1 MAIKNI
7 KPMGNGTRNMITSDF
22 SEITT
27 SKPEKSLIK
36 ALKKNGGRN
45 NEGRITSRNNGGGNR
60 QYYRTIDFK
69 RDKDGVKAKVASIEY
84 DPNRTSRIA
93 LLHYLDGEKRYI
105 LAPTGLKVGDMLQS
119 GSTDVEI
126 KIGNSLKLADIPV
139 GTIIHNIEINP
150 GRGGQLVRSAG
161 SSAQL
166 MAKEGDY
173 AVIRLASG
181 ELRQIRVTCKATIGQ
196 LSNIE
201 HRNIRLGKAGKS
213 RHRGIRPHVRGSA
226 MNPNDH
232 PHGGGEGRCPVG
244 HPGPLSPTGKPTLG
258 FKTRNKKNITDKYII
273 TRRK

>member
-45 NEGRITSRNNGGGNR
+45 NYGQITVRHKGGGNR
-60 QYYRTIDFK
+60 QFYRAVDFK
-69 RDKDGVKAKVASIEY
+69 RDKDGVKAKVASVEY

-93 LLHYLDGEKRYI
+93 LLNYFDGEKRYI
-105 LAPTGLKVGDMLQS
+105 LAPTGLKVGDVLQS
-119 GSTDVEI
+119 GSVDVEI
-126 KIGNSLKLADIPV
+126 KIGNCLKLADIPV
-139 GTIIHNIEINP
+139 GTVIHNIEINP

-181 ELRQIRVTCKATIGQ
+181 ELRQIRIDCKATIGQ

-213 RHRGIRPHVRGSA
+213 RHRGIKPHVRGSA

-232 PHGGGEGRCPVG
+232 PHGGGEGKCPVG
-244 HPGPLSPTGKPTLG
+244 HPGPLTPQGKPTRG
-258 FKTRNKKNITDKYII
+258 FKTRNKKKITDKYII